1 MQGRKL
7 QEQEVSMTSSNALKT
22 DAGPLATRL
31 GFLEILTQ
39 TSPLVRRAREAE
51 RLYCSS
57 DEELARRGLKRDD
70 IFDQAF
76 RIYRGL

>member
-1 MQGRKL
+1 MRPAP
-7 QEQEVSMTSSNALKT
+7 SATSDTLKT
-22 DAGPLATRL
+22 DAGTLATRL

-51 RLYCSS
+51 RLHSFS
-57 DEELARRGLKRDD
+57 DEELARRGLKRDE
-70 IFDQAF
+70 ILDQAF